1 MEKQTDLSSYSVTGG
16 VTLITNRMADTPAC
30 SATNSSG
37 GSRSS
42 PVLAPDSANCSIMSS
57 GSSGSSGSSN
67 NNNGRT
73 ERTVLSI
80 RTTAASLLNPNSNTD
95 ASGDDDDVFNISVH
109 ELPKRVA
116 DDVSKYTLTIPTNM
130 EDGSREDTC
139 SLKAIVVML
148 KSRQDLV
155 CMGAEIEDEK
165 DRLLEVYLQIAKI
178 VVKEL
183 GR

>member
-1 MEKQTDLSSYSVTGG
+1 LSSYSVTGG

-42 PVLAPDSANCSIMSS
+42 PVRAPDSANCSNVSS
-57 GSSGSSGSSN
+57 GSSGSSH